1 MTLFPRLM
9 WPPGHRGVQR
19 VAEGGSATVEIAVA
33 LPALV
38 FVLAVALWGIGVA
51 SAQVACVD
59 AVRAGARAAARG
71 EQISAVRQAV
81 EEAAPRGA
89 QVEVQRGLDT
99 TTVSVSV
106 VLNPPVHVALPAIV
120 LREHAT
126 AATEP
131 GATPSP

>member
-1 MTLFPRLM
+1 MTGISRVLATMRRRL
-9 WPPGHRGVQR
+9 PTVTDR
-19 VAEGGSATVEIAVA
+19 GSATVEVAVA

-38 FVLAVALWGIGVA
+38 FILAIALWGVAVA

-71 EQISAVRQAV
+71 EQISAVRSAVTQAV
-81 EEAAPRGA
+81 PRGA
-89 QVEVQRGLDT
+89 QVEIQRGPDT

-106 VLNPPVHVALPAIV
+106 VIRPPVHAALPPMV
-120 LREHAT
+120 LREHAV

-131 GATPSP
+131 GAGGGP

>member
-1 MTLFPRLM
+1 MTRSLV
-9 WPPGHRGVQR
+9 WPPVRRGVQ
-19 VAEGGSATVEIAVA
+19 ASADDGSATVEIAVA

-81 EEAAPRGA
+81 EQAAPRGA
-89 QVEVQRGLDT
+89 RVEVLRGPET
-99 TTVSVSV
+99 TKVSISV
-106 VLNPPVHVALPAIV
+106 VLHPPVHVALPAIV

-131 GATPSP
+131 GANTTP